1 MEDEVKITFDEN
13 YRIRVL
19 EAEKFEHTEQLG
31 EACAAFVSKNQ
42 EFGKLVASVVQVVDA
57 NAQRIEREKL
67 KAIGMRNLVLSER
80 ENRDQTRR
88 ALRALVAEK
97 TAELER
103 YQRQHKALVQVE
115 ADLKSR
121 IERLSNSEP

>member
-67 KAIGMRNLVLSER
+67 KVIYLDKHFFLCSSSG
-80 ENRDQTRR
+80 
-88 ALRALVAEK
+88 K
-97 TAELER
+97 TLPK
-103 YQRQHKALVQVE
+103 YRQ
-115 ADLKSR
+115 
-121 IERLSNSEP
+121 

>member
-1 MEDEVKITFDEN
+1 
-13 YRIRVL
+13 
-19 EAEKFEHTEQLG
+19 
-31 EACAAFVSKNQ
+31 
-42 EFGKLVASVVQVVDA
+42 
-57 NAQRIEREKL
+57 
-67 KAIGMRNLVLSER
+67 MRNLVLSER